1 MIIKKETVGNKVY
14 IEMNLKEHLKLPSNV
29 KTDSECLNSSLK
41 SMEQNQHH
49 QHNHD
54 QMTVHKVTEFINA
67 L

>member
-1 MIIKKETVGNKVY
+1 
-14 IEMNLKEHLKLPSNV
+14 MNLKEHLKLPSNV